1 MQQRRSITMLIAL
14 ITLVALVTGCA
25 VKTTPGTTTE
35 GTTFTVTAM
44 GMAFDTTTITVPAGA
59 HLTIT
64 FRNNDEGVS
73 HNIAFYTSSA
83 ATTVIYKGARITG
96 VSSITYTFDAPATPG
111 TYFFRCDVH
120 PTTMT
125 GQFIV
130 Q

>member
-1 MQQRRSITMLIAL
+1 MQQRRSITTLIAL
-14 ITLVALVTGCA
+14 IILVALVTGCA

-64 FRNNDEGVS
+64 FHNNDEGVS

-125 GQFIV
+125 GQVIV